1 MVYKVHSQIFFLE
14 LLGQTI
20 IWPSF
25 CASRIKKSD
34 ESMKIMIQMDEISYD
49 PDLRLIH
56 DVFLNE
62 AALER
67 PGLERHPTS

>member
-20 IWPSF
+20 IWPPF

-34 ESMKIMIQMDEISYD
+34 ESMKIMIQINEISYD
-49 PDLRLIH
+49 PDVIVSSSIIDIFYEIWYL
-56 DVFLNE
+56 FWYLN
-62 AALER
+62 LV
-67 PGLERHPTS
+67 